1 MTTPPRHQRR
11 KARTSDPAR
20 RLCTGRAVG
29 LSGLT
34 GLVLAAPTA
43 GLAALA
49 VLLMLGGETFPI
61 GPQRLPMAYALT
73 PVAGL
78 AVFQLVFGMLT
89 GRWRG
94 GRYWLVALP
103 VSALIWGTGLVL
115 LLEGLVRPAHL
126 LAGQFVAHT
135 AVAGLAIWRDGPAR

>member
-1 MTTPPRHQRR
+1 MTTPPRHQDQ
-11 KARTSDPAR
+11 KANSADPAR
-20 RLCTGRAVG
+20 RFRTERTVG

-34 GLVLAAPTA
+34 GLFLAAPAA

-94 GRYWLVALP
+94 GRYWLIALP
-103 VSALIWGTGLVL
+103 VSALIWGTGLFL
-115 LLEGLVRPAHL
+115 LLEGLVRPAPL
-126 LAGQFVAHT
+126 LAGQFAAHT
-135 AVAGLAIWRDGPAR
+135 AAAGLAILRDGSAR